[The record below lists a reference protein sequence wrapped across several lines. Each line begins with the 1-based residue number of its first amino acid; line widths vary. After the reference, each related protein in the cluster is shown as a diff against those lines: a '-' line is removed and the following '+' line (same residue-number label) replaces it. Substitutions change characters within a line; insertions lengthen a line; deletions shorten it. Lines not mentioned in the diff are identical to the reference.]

1 MNRLQLIQ
9 NNCSNKSA
17 VCKKARLL
25 FLQQSFIITSHL
37 GRWQNFF
44 HYRSNSQQQTILIE

>member
-9 NNCSNKSA
+9 NNNSNKSA
-17 VCKKARLL
+17 VYEKAGLL
-25 FLQQSFIITSHL
+25 FLQQFFIITSHL

-44 HYRSNSQQQTILIE
+44 HYRNNSKQQTILIE